1 MEKVVMGP
9 TQKWKSRRPK
19 PKPKLKSRKKERKKV
34 KYKLRKSENIM
45 ETKRN
50 ISGKWMWTPERKL
63 VSKLKKT
70 ENDFIKNM
78 LQTKNI
84 VSELVGEINQLKEE
98 NDELASRVRL
108 LKKQKRTKQVAKHLF
123 FEDEAEEIRYN
134 KKRKHES
141 DSESENSFVC
151 DDNEVEFDSEDSTSS
166 SSSTEQGKESP
177 PSKKKVIEDDEE

>member
-1 MEKVVMGP
+1 
-9 TQKWKSRRPK
+9 
-19 PKPKLKSRKKERKKV
+19 
-34 KYKLRKSENIM
+34 
-45 ETKRN
+45 
-50 ISGKWMWTPERKL
+50 
-63 VSKLKKT
+63 
-70 ENDFIKNM
+70 M
-78 LQTKNI
+78 LQTKDI

-123 FEDEAEEIRYN
+123 FEDEAEEIRYK

-151 DDNEVEFDSEDSTSS
+151 EDNEVEFDSEDSTS